1 MATARDI
8 MSKRVITVESNLPAS
23 DIAKLMDKN
32 KVSSVIV
39 TKDEKPYGIV
49 TERDMLS
56 KVSAQNKKPSEIKTS
71 EIMSSPLVVVSSIT
85 PADEVAEKMILNKI
99 RRVVVLDGKHPL
111 GIITITDFV
120 KHLHSMLLDE
130 KRYNKDLYQDL
141 IEDWEYW
148 VS

>member
-1 MATARDI
+1 MVTARDI
-8 MSKRVITVESNLPAS
+8 MSKRVITVESNLPAV

-39 TKDEKPYGIV
+39 TKEEKPYGIV

-71 EIMSSPLVVVSSIT
+71 EIMTSPLVVVSSLT

-99 RRVVVLDGKHPL
+99 RRVVVLDGEQPL
-111 GIITITDFV
+111 GIITVTDFV
-120 KHLHSMLLDE
+120 KHLHSMLSDE
-130 KRYNKDLYQDL
+130 ERYNKDLYQGL